1 MFDEGNSSGTGV
13 TSIWDLI
20 VLMIFA
26 RMFGFG
32 MNGMGGNEGAAV
44 TAATVESIARNVQDT
59 QNTQNSIAAV
69 MSKLQECCCNNLL
82 GQKDIE
88 LNMERINNQTQAGFA
103 SVITNQNSL
112 ATAAEIRELTQKL
125 NAAENALNNCNQ
137 SAVLTNAINNAVNP
151 IAQTLAAVVA
161 QLNCGVKSIPYTQS
175 VPLAYAP
182 APNPFGQCGPNP
194 FAPYPMAG

>member
-1 MFDEGNSSGTGV
+1 MFNTENGGGV

-32 MNGMGGNEGAAV
+32 NGMGAEGQAV
-44 TAATVESIARNVQDT
+44 TAATVESIARNVIDT

-103 SVITNQNSL
+103 SVITNQNTL
-112 ATAAEIRELTQKL
+112 ASQAEIRELTQKL

-137 SAVLTNAINNAVNP
+137 SAVITNAINSAVNP

-161 QLNCGVKSIPYTQS
+161 QLNCGVKSIPYTAS

-182 APNPFGQCGPNP
+182 APNPFGPHCGPNP